1 MILRDGVT
9 HGDSLG
15 DFRDAYFPGV
25 FTPIDGVQN
34 DGINYWEYE
43 TSASAIEQVNT
54 AFNGHYE
61 IVPDVEAFVEAG
73 YSNRHSV
80 GFLAPSYVDGNII
93 VGADSSTNPFGRDLT
108 RSEEHTSELQSLMRI
123 SYAVL

>member
-25 FTPIDGVQN
+25 FTPNDGVQN

-73 YSNRHSV
+73 YSNR
-80 GFLAPSYVDGNII
+80 PSEI
-93 VGADSSTNPFGRDLT
+93 GRAT
-108 RSEEHTSELQSLMRI
+108 YELQSLMRI
-123 SYAVL
+123 SYDVFCWTKKRTE

>member
-25 FTPIDGVQN
+25 FTPNDGVQN

-54 AFNGHYE
+54 PFNGHYE

-73 YSNRHSV
+73 YSHRHSV
-80 GFLAPSYVDGNII
+80 GFLSDRTSGGEGKGGSI
-93 VGADSSTNPFGRDLT
+93 TL
-108 RSEEHTSELQSLMRI
+108 HT
-123 SYAVL
+123 

>member
-25 FTPIDGVQN
+25 FTPNDGVQN

-43 TSASAIEQVNT
+43 TSASAIEQANT

-61 IVPDVEAFVEAG
+61 IVPDVEAFVEELGRA
-73 YSNRHSV
+73 HV
-80 GFLAPSYVDGNII
+80 LTPV
-93 VGADSSTNPFGRDLT
+93 TNAQLVC
-108 RSEEHTSELQSLMRI
+108 RI
-123 SYAVL
+123 LLEKKKNQKETN